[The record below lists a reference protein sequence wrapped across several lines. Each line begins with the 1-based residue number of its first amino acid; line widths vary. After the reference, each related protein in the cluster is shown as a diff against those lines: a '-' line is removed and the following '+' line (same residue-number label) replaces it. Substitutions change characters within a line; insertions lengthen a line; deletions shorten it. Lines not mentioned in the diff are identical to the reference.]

1 MTPTAISQVI
11 EQLVNI
17 IFSLLFAAMF
27 IKYGLEA
34 GCAGGTVGTSLGAL
48 VSALFLIYCHRKNGA
63 IKVKDKD
70 SIKDEKYS
78 VAYLMKKIIHYG
90 LPITLCVGMNSAGT
104 LVDVYN
110 TKARLMV
117 AGFNEV
123 NATVLY
129 GYLAKYQQLINVPI
143 AIISSLSMAVLPVIA
158 GAAAKGNKKQ
168 VKSNI
173 NYAFRSCFLIAIP
186 AAVGLG
192 FLANPIYKMLHIG
205 GGVEIMRY
213 GVLVLVLM
221 AVAQIQTTI
230 LQSIGKLY
238 AATLYSVIGICFKI
252 FTNYVLIANPSIN
265 VMGAIY
271 GSAVGF
277 LIPIILNH
285 RMIKKSLKVKFNII
299 TPAIKPFIAA
309 QIMGFVIVP
318 FHSVIN
324 HGIVTLFK
332 KAYIANAVGTMVA
345 IILGVFVYVYS
356 LILIGGLRK
365 RDLDR
370 MPSRLIKFIP
380 KFVRKRIR

>member
-1 MTPTAISQVI
+1 
-11 EQLVNI
+11 
-17 IFSLLFAAMF
+17 
-27 IKYGLEA
+27 
-34 GCAGGTVGTSLGAL
+34 
-48 VSALFLIYCHRKNGA
+48 
-63 IKVKDKD
+63 
-70 SIKDEKYS
+70 
-78 VAYLMKKIIHYG
+78 MKKIIHYG

-192 FLANPIYKMLHIG
+192 FLADPIYKMLHIG

-213 GVLVLVLM
+213 GVIVLVLM

-285 RMIKKSLKVKFNII
+285 RMIKKSLNVKFNII

-332 KAYIANAVGTMVA
+332 K
-345 IILGVFVYVYS
+345 
-356 LILIGGLRK
+356 LIYLMQLE
-365 RDLDR
+365 LW
-370 MPSRLIKFIP
+370 LL
-380 KFVRKRIR
+380 